1 MRFTMNRTLQYYY
14 VLALV
19 GGVSL
24 FSYGTYHYWKQGP
37 LNVEYVSALYEG
49 TSLVD
54 DVKKRND
61 VEELKKY
68 VDGDRIKDA
77 LNVIERMDGDLKELE
92 KIKAI
97 DEESSFNTNYQKVKA
112 SVSSLSTQPE
122 LTTILTSVSGK
133 ISQFENFV
141 IEKKWPTL
149 SKMAT
154 NLRIKTSP
162 SKIISGGLY
171 NFDKTSNLI
180 ASINN
185 DLEAMS
191 NFTQSTGLAQD
202 IKMAILNRIQVL
214 KNETVQL
221 DRYVEEHNK
230 FNKIFKDFNGDYQ
243 KWFKQVEP
251 EIALRK
257 LEFEKN
263 SQYILFSIAI
273 FVLGGTV
280 AIGFGV
286 WLNSWSDKKNS
297 KHVEKTILNVVQHS
311 LIPAEG
317 KLHDVYSTEFVN
329 EFERYR
335 DFVHKRMTFGSI
347 FQEALPFP
355 GLLLDS
361 NLNLIWANHH
371 FYKTWQLDNF
381 DEKTETLTWDFVQ
394 RFTNLD
400 DQSSLMN
407 ALRLN
412 HSGIIPIQVRP
423 ATSDEGGMPFEMYVS
438 PVEYSGQK
446 RIMIIFY
453 PLNAIEENL
462 KIQKNSIVEP
472 TVMALNAI
480 HNDSFSPELQTK
492 ISAELDFAGSK
503 EIFDSLKN
511 VHDIKLRERSE
522 LNAEIE
528 RLDDL
533 LSKTLNTMSDMRK
546 NLVSNLET
554 QRMSVDKF
562 NQLKNAFG
570 VLLDTR
576 DQLEEQMRMISMS
589 TRELF
594 KDQSKMITTVE
605 SSEKMVSDYTK
616 SMKLIA
622 DVKSQ
627 FKGIRSE
634 VDDFRM
640 RMIQLLDQLLIFQ
653 TADSDNTK
661 IEQFLGK
668 MKFEIKSFDRVL
680 NQLAEVGTQM
690 DVQLTKIEMMNESRS
705 VIELQPLKERFDQVK
720 ASFENVQFATS
731 KTSQVSH
738 MKDDEMVQALKTLV
752 GNQKADMKRTDELC
766 LLSGMTPEHLKMIAE
781 TPHQM

>member
-24 FSYGTYHYWKQGP
+24 FSYGAYHYWKQGP

-54 DVKKRND
+54 GVKKRND

-77 LNVIERMDGDLKELE
+77 LNVIERMDGDLKDLE
-92 KIKAI
+92 NIKAI
-97 DEESSFNTNYQKVKA
+97 DEDSSFNTNYQKVKA

-230 FNKIFKDFNGDYQ
+230 FNKIFKDFNTDYQ

-263 SQYILFSIAI
+263 SQYILFSVAL
-273 FVLGGTV
+273 FVLGGTA
-280 AIGFGV
+280 AIGFGF
-286 WLNSWSDKKNS
+286 WMNSWSDKQNS
-297 KHVEKTILNVVQHS
+297 KHMEKTILNVVQHS
-311 LIPAEG
+311 LIPTEG

-423 ATSDEGGMPFEMYVS
+423 ASSAEGGMPFEMYVS

-480 HNDSFSPELQTK
+480 HNDSFTAELQTK

-503 EIFDSLKN
+503 EIFESLKN
-511 VHDIKLRERSE
+511 VHEIRLRERNE
-522 LNAEIE
+522 LNTEIE

-570 VLLDTR
+570 ILLDTR
-576 DQLEEQMRMISMS
+576 DQFEEQMRMISMS

-616 SMKLIA
+616 SMRLIA

-634 VDDFRM
+634 VDDFRL

-680 NQLAEVGTQM
+680 NQLADVGTQM
-690 DVQLTKIEMMNESRS
+690 DVQLTKIEMMNESRA
-705 VIELQPLKERFDQVK
+705 VIDLAPLKDRYEQVK
-720 ASFENVQFATS
+720 ASFENVQFASS

-738 MKDDEMVQALKTLV
+738 LKDEEMVQALKTLV

-781 TPHQM
+781 TPRQM

>member
-77 LNVIERMDGDLKELE
+77 LNVLERMDGDLKELE

-286 WLNSWSDKKNS
+286 WLNTWSDKQNS
-297 KHVEKTILNVVQHS
+297 KNVEKTILNVVQHS
-311 LIPAEG
+311 LIPTEG

-423 ATSDEGGMPFEMYVS
+423 ATSDDGGMPFEMYVS

-480 HNDSFSPELQTK
+480 HNDNFSPELQTK

-503 EIFDSLKN
+503 EIFDSLKS
-511 VHDIKLRERSE
+511 VHDIKLRERNE

-622 DVKSQ
+622 EVKSQ

-653 TADSDNTK
+653 TADSDNSK

-752 GNQKADMKRTDELC
+752 VNQKADMKRTDELC
-766 LLSGMTPEHLKMIAE
+766 LLSGMTPEHLKMISEAQ
-781 TPHQM
+781 HQV

>member
-286 WLNSWSDKKNS
+286 WLNSWSDKQNS

-311 LIPAEG
+311 LIPTEG

>member
-19 GGVSL
+19 SGVSL
-24 FSYGTYHYWKQGP
+24 FGYGTYHYWKQGP

-92 KIKAI
+92 RIKAI
-97 DEESSFNTNYQKVKA
+97 DEDSSFNTNYQKVKA

-202 IKMAILNRIQVL
+202 VKMAILNRIQVL

-230 FNKIFKDFNGDYQ
+230 FNKIFKEFNGDYQ

-263 SQYILFSIAI
+263 SQYILFSIAV
-273 FVLGGTV
+273 FVVGGTV
-280 AIGFGV
+280 AIGFGI
-286 WLNSWSDKKNS
+286 WLNTWSDRQNS
-297 KHVEKTILNVVQHS
+297 KHMEKTILNVVQHS
-311 LIPAEG
+311 LIPSEG

-371 FYKTWQLDNF
+371 FYKTWQLDNV

-423 ATSDEGGMPFEMYVS
+423 ATSDDGGMPFEMYVS

-472 TVMALNAI
+472 TVLALNAI
-480 HNDSFSPELQTK
+480 YNDNFSSELQVK

-511 VHDIKLRERSE
+511 VHDIKLRERTE

-605 SSEKMVSDYTK
+605 SSEKMISDYTK

-653 TADSDNTK
+653 TADSDNAK

-690 DVQLTKIEMMNESRS
+690 DVQLTKIEMMNESR
-705 VIELQPLKERFDQVK
+705 VVVDLQPLKERYDHVR
-720 ASFENVQFATS
+720 ASFENVQFASS

-738 MKDDEMVQALKTLV
+738 MKDEEMVQALKTLV

-781 TPHQM
+781 TPQQM

>member
-77 LNVIERMDGDLKELE
+77 LNVLERMDGDLKELE

-286 WLNSWSDKKNS
+286 WLNTWSDKQNS
-297 KHVEKTILNVVQHS
+297 KNVEKTILNVVQHS
-311 LIPAEG
+311 LIPTEG

-423 ATSDEGGMPFEMYVS
+423 ATSDDGGMPFEMYVS

-480 HNDSFSPELQTK
+480 HNDNFSPELQTK

-503 EIFDSLKN
+503 EIFDSLKS
-511 VHDIKLRERSE
+511 VHDIKLRERNE

-622 DVKSQ
+622 EVKSQ

-653 TADSDNTK
+653 TADSDNSK

-752 GNQKADMKRTDELC
+752 VNQKADMKRTDELC
-766 LLSGMTPEHLKMIAE
+766 LLSGMTPEHLKMISEA
-781 TPHQM
+781 PH

>member
-230 FNKIFKDFNGDYQ
+230 FNKIFKDFNGDFQ

-286 WLNSWSDKKNS
+286 WLNSWSNKQNS
-297 KHVEKTILNVVQHS
+297 KYVEKTILNVVQHS
-311 LIPAEG
+311 LIPTEG

-562 NQLKNAFG
+562 NELKNAFG

-653 TADSDNTK
+653 TADSDNSK

-781 TPHQM
+781 TPHQV

>member
-77 LNVIERMDGDLKELE
+77 LNVLERMDGDLKELE

-286 WLNSWSDKKNS
+286 WLNSWSNKQNS
-297 KHVEKTILNVVQHS
+297 KYVEKTILNVVQHS
-311 LIPAEG
+311 LIPTEG

-653 TADSDNTK
+653 TADSDNSK

-781 TPHQM
+781 TPHQV

>member
-77 LNVIERMDGDLKELE
+77 LNVLERMDGDLKELE

-286 WLNSWSDKKNS
+286 WLNTWSDKQNS
-297 KHVEKTILNVVQHS
+297 KNVEKTILNVVQHS
-311 LIPAEG
+311 LIPTEG

-423 ATSDEGGMPFEMYVS
+423 ATSDDGGMPFEMYVS

-480 HNDSFSPELQTK
+480 HNDNFSPELQTK

-503 EIFDSLKN
+503 EIFDSLKS
-511 VHDIKLRERSE
+511 VHDIKLRERNE

-622 DVKSQ
+622 EVKSQ

-653 TADSDNTK
+653 TADSDNSK

-720 ASFENVQFATS
+720 ASFENVQFATN

-752 GNQKADMKRTDELC
+752 VNQKADMKRTDELC
-766 LLSGMTPEHLKMIAE
+766 LLSGMTPEHLKMISEAS
-781 TPHQM
+781 HQM

>member
-24 FSYGTYHYWKQGP
+24 FSYGAYHYWKQGP

-54 DVKKRND
+54 GVKKRND

-77 LNVIERMDGDLKELE
+77 LNVIERMDGDLKDLE
-92 KIKAI
+92 NIKAI
-97 DEESSFNTNYQKVKA
+97 DEDSSFNTNYQKVKA

-230 FNKIFKDFNGDYQ
+230 FNKIFKDFNTDYQ

-263 SQYILFSIAI
+263 SQYILFSVAL
-273 FVLGGTV
+273 FVLGGTA
-280 AIGFGV
+280 AIGFGF
-286 WLNSWSDKKNS
+286 WMNSWSDKQNS
-297 KHVEKTILNVVQHS
+297 KHMEKTILNVVQHS
-311 LIPAEG
+311 LIPTEG

-423 ATSDEGGMPFEMYVS
+423 ASAAEGGMPFEMYVS

-480 HNDSFSPELQTK
+480 HNDSFTAELQTK

-503 EIFDSLKN
+503 EIFESLKN
-511 VHDIKLRERSE
+511 VHEIRLRERNE
-522 LNAEIE
+522 LNTEIE

-570 VLLDTR
+570 ILLDTR
-576 DQLEEQMRMISMS
+576 DQFEEQMRMISMS

-634 VDDFRM
+634 VDDFRL

-680 NQLAEVGTQM
+680 NQLADVGTQM
-690 DVQLTKIEMMNESRS
+690 DVQLTKIEMMNESRA
-705 VIELQPLKERFDQVK
+705 VIDLAPLKDRYEQVK
-720 ASFENVQFATS
+720 ASFENVQFASS

-738 MKDDEMVQALKTLV
+738 LKDEEMVQALKTLV

-781 TPHQM
+781 TPRQM

>member
-77 LNVIERMDGDLKELE
+77 LNVLERMDGDLKELE

-112 SVSSLSTQPE
+112 SVSSLSTQPV

-286 WLNSWSDKKNS
+286 WLNTWSDKQNS
-297 KHVEKTILNVVQHS
+297 KNVEKTILNVVQHS
-311 LIPAEG
+311 LIPTEG

-423 ATSDEGGMPFEMYVS
+423 ATSDDGGMPFEMYVS

-480 HNDSFSPELQTK
+480 HNDNFSPELQTK

-503 EIFDSLKN
+503 EIFDSLKS
-511 VHDIKLRERSE
+511 VHDIKLRERNE

-622 DVKSQ
+622 EVKSQ

-653 TADSDNTK
+653 TADSDNSK

-752 GNQKADMKRTDELC
+752 VNQKADMKRTDELC

>member
-1 MRFTMNRTLQYYY
+1 M
-14 VLALV
+14 
-19 GGVSL
+19 
-24 FSYGTYHYWKQGP
+24 
-37 LNVEYVSALYEG
+37 
-49 TSLVD
+49 
-54 DVKKRND
+54 
-61 VEELKKY
+61 
-68 VDGDRIKDA
+68 
-77 LNVIERMDGDLKELE
+77 
-92 KIKAI
+92 
-97 DEESSFNTNYQKVKA
+97 
-112 SVSSLSTQPE
+112 
-122 LTTILTSVSGK
+122 
-133 ISQFENFV
+133 
-141 IEKKWPTL
+141 
-149 SKMAT
+149 
-154 NLRIKTSP
+154 
-162 SKIISGGLY
+162 
-171 NFDKTSNLI
+171 
-180 ASINN
+180 
-185 DLEAMS
+185 
-191 NFTQSTGLAQD
+191 
-202 IKMAILNRIQVL
+202 
-214 KNETVQL
+214 
-221 DRYVEEHNK
+221 
-230 FNKIFKDFNGDYQ
+230 
-243 KWFKQVEP
+243 
-251 EIALRK
+251 
-257 LEFEKN
+257 
-263 SQYILFSIAI
+263 
-273 FVLGGTV
+273 
-280 AIGFGV
+280 
-286 WLNSWSDKKNS
+286 
-297 KHVEKTILNVVQHS
+297 
-311 LIPAEG
+311 
-317 KLHDVYSTEFVN
+317 
-329 EFERYR
+329 
-335 DFVHKRMTFGSI
+335 
-347 FQEALPFP
+347 
-355 GLLLDS
+355 LDS

-423 ATSDEGGMPFEMYVS
+423 ASSAEGGMPFEMYVS

-480 HNDSFSPELQTK
+480 HNDSFTAELQTK

-503 EIFDSLKN
+503 EIFESLKN
-511 VHDIKLRERSE
+511 VHEIRLRERNE
-522 LNAEIE
+522 LNTEIE

-570 VLLDTR
+570 ILLDTR
-576 DQLEEQMRMISMS
+576 DQFEEQMRMISMS

-594 KDQSKMITTVE
+594 KDQSIMITTVE

-634 VDDFRM
+634 VDDFRL

-680 NQLAEVGTQM
+680 NQLADVGTQM
-690 DVQLTKIEMMNESRS
+690 DVQLTKIEMMNESRA
-705 VIELQPLKERFDQVK
+705 VIDLAPLKDRYEQVK
-720 ASFENVQFATS
+720 ASFENVQFASS

-738 MKDDEMVQALKTLV
+738 LKDEEMVQALKTLV

-781 TPHQM
+781 TPRQM

>member
-77 LNVIERMDGDLKELE
+77 LNVLERMDGDLKELE

-286 WLNSWSDKKNS
+286 WLNTWSDKQNS
-297 KHVEKTILNVVQHS
+297 KNVEKTILNVVQHS
-311 LIPAEG
+311 LIPTEG

-423 ATSDEGGMPFEMYVS
+423 ATSDDGGMPFEMYVS

-480 HNDSFSPELQTK
+480 HNDNFSPELQTK

-503 EIFDSLKN
+503 EIFDSLKS
-511 VHDIKLRERSE
+511 VHDIKLRERNE

-570 VLLDTR
+570 ILLDTR

-622 DVKSQ
+622 EVKSQ

-653 TADSDNTK
+653 TADSDNSK

-752 GNQKADMKRTDELC
+752 VNQKADMKRTDELC

>member
-423 ATSDEGGMPFEMYVS
+423 ATSDDGGMPFEMYVS

-653 TADSDNTK
+653 TADSDNSK

-781 TPHQM
+781 TPHQV

>member
-77 LNVIERMDGDLKELE
+77 LNVLERMDGDLKELE

-286 WLNSWSDKKNS
+286 WLNTWSDKQNS
-297 KHVEKTILNVVQHS
+297 KNVEKTILNVVQHS
-311 LIPAEG
+311 LIPTEG

-423 ATSDEGGMPFEMYVS
+423 ATSDDGGMPFEMYVS

-480 HNDSFSPELQTK
+480 HNDNFSPELQTK

-503 EIFDSLKN
+503 EIFDSLKS
-511 VHDIKLRERSE
+511 VHDIKLRERNE

-622 DVKSQ
+622 EVKSQ

-653 TADSDNTK
+653 TADSDNSK

-720 ASFENVQFATS
+720 ASFENVQFATI

-752 GNQKADMKRTDELC
+752 VNQKADMKRTDELC